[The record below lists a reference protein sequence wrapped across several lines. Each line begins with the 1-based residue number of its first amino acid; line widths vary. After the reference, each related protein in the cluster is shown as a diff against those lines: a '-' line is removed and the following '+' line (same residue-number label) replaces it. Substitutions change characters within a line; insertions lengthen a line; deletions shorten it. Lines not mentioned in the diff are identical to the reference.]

1 MNQTA
6 TLIAIDPNALQALT
20 DELARVNRRLDAVQM
35 TAMPEW
41 LTVENY
47 AELIGKTK
55 RTVTRMIDSGK
66 LEVKHTGGIR
76 LIHVNLAA

>member
-1 MNQTA
+1 
-6 TLIAIDPNALQALT
+6 
-20 DELARVNRRLDAVQM
+20 
-35 TAMPEW
+35 MPEW